1 MKGSV
6 VVFVATESRQAA
18 KRRLTHPQEN
28 WTDLALLAIPAI
40 MALFVGRLA
49 GGLAGALA
57 AMLVLV
63 VGMPVIAFTRNQ
75 MLLTDSG
82 RRLAATVNDVAALK
96 SADADAFTR
105 PLASVT
111 GVSPYRSH
119 TALSAGSFLTAFPML
134 DAVDPSEDHSAAAD
148 AWTGQNG
155 TIFFA
160 DVAAFARAVR
170 LDPDRRTVRR
180 VMYALVRDA
189 FESAGISWLGCH
201 REDRGDGMLVIVPPS
216 TPTNRLIDPLVGHLA
231 SALAEH
237 NRRAEAPTQI
247 QLRVALHVGP
257 VVSDPY
263 GVSGESI
270 IQTARLLEAPVLKQ
284 ALAESGS
291 SLGLIVSPFVHDSVV
306 RHLPEPRRPGDFQQ
320 VQPRVKES
328 ALTGW
333 MCLAR
338 TADRASSRSLT

>member
-1 MKGSV
+1 M
-6 VVFVATESRQAA
+6 FVATESRQAA
-18 KRRLTHPQEN
+18 KRRLTHPQDN

-49 GGLAGALA
+49 GGLVGAITA
-57 AMLVLV
+57 VLLMV

-82 RRLAATVNDVAALK
+82 RRLATTVNDVATLK
-96 SADADAFTR
+96 TADADAFSR
-105 PLASVT
+105 PLASVAGT
-111 GVSPYRSH
+111 GTYRSYS
-119 TALSAGSFLTAFPML
+119 ALTAGSFLTAFPMIE
-134 DAVDPSEDHSAAAD
+134 AVDPTDDRSAVPAD

-160 DVAAFARAVR
+160 DVAAFARAAR

-189 FESAGISWLGCH
+189 FETAGISWLGCH
-201 REDRGDGMLVIVPPS
+201 REDRGDGVLVIVPPS
-216 TPTNRLIDPLVGHLA
+216 TPTARLVDPLAAHLA
-231 SALAEH
+231 AALGEH
-237 NRRAEAPTQI
+237 NKRAEEPTQI

-257 VVSDPY
+257 VVSDPH

-270 IQTARLLEAPVLKQ
+270 IQTARLLEAPVLKRE
-284 ALAESGS
+284 LAASGS
-291 SLGLIVSPFVHDSVV
+291 DLGLIVSPFVHDSVV
-306 RHLPEPRRPGDFQQ
+306 KHLPQSRLPGEFWR
-320 VQPRVKES
+320 VRPRVKES

-333 MCLAR
+333 VCLASSG
-338 TADRASSRSLT
+338 DRAGLT